1 MLLPF
6 TRYDCWVTGLETTM
20 EALRDNTAAAQYE
33 MDVDGETVFARYRK
47 QDGVLTILWVEA
59 PPSLRGTGASGR
71 LMKLVA
77 QEAHENGWRV
87 VPVCGYAAA
96 WLRRSPEYRELV
108 L

>member
-1 MLLPF
+1 MD
-6 TRYDCWVTGLETTM
+6 T
-20 EALRDNTAAAQYE
+20 LRDNTEASRYE
-33 MDVDGETVFARYRK
+33 LDIDGETVFARYRR

-59 PPSLRGTGASGR
+59 RPGLRGTGAAGR

-77 QEAHENGWRV
+77 REARDRSWRI

-96 WLRRSPEYRELV
+96 WLRRSPDYRELV

>member
-1 MLLPF
+1 M
-6 TRYDCWVTGLETTM
+6 DH
-20 EALRDNTAAAQYE
+20 LRHNANAGQYE
-33 MDVDGETVFARYRK
+33 LDVDGQTVFARCRR

-59 PPSLRGTGASGR
+59 PAGLRGTGAAGR

-77 QEAHENGWRV
+77 QEAREQGWRV

-108 L
+108 V

>member
-1 MLLPF
+1 MDRLH
-6 TRYDCWVTGLETTM
+6 
-20 EALRDNTAAAQYE
+20 DNADAGQYE
-33 MDVDGETVFARYRK
+33 LDIDGQTVFARYRRG
-47 QDGVLTILWVEA
+47 DGVLTILWVEA
-59 PPSLRGTGASGR
+59 PAALRGTGAAGR

-77 QEAHENGWRV
+77 QEAREKGWRV